1 MSASIQTPSTS
12 GTGSALGDALDLLN
26 VLHEPTAVFNR
37 INERPRVLI
46 PWLVLGVFLIV
57 LAILV
62 QPYQSAAFEAFK
74 ATLTPEQVAKMGN
87 RGAGGGAV
95 GFVLYPVLVFIGVA
109 AGTGLLWIGVSL
121 TGTQAR
127 YKTLLSVLTY
137 SCVTYVLFSIVAVLV
152 LKVRGIQAI
161 TGFEDVRAPLG
172 LDLLVPGAGLFAGTV
187 LNGINLFSVWG
198 VWLTGTGISTTHKT
212 SRAASI
218 AVAAAAFLIMLF
230 IVSLPTL
237 FAAMMIKQ

>member
-1 MSASIQTPSTS
+1 MGRCLEPTSAWRGWEGPVSRSILGADPTPSGEPVSASIQTPSTS

-95 GFVLYPVLVFIGVA
+95 GFGARLYRRR
-109 AGTGLLWIGVSL
+109 S
-121 TGTQAR
+121 R
-127 YKTLLSVLTY
+127 
-137 SCVTYVLFSIVAVLV
+137 
-152 LKVRGIQAI
+152 R
-161 TGFEDVRAPLG
+161 
-172 LDLLVPGAGLFAGTV
+172 GTV
-187 LNGINLFSVWG
+187 VDRRFVDGH
-198 VWLTGTGISTTHKT
+198 TGALQDAPE
-212 SRAASI
+212 RAH
-218 AVAAAAFLIMLF
+218 LL
-230 IVSLPTL
+230 LRDL
-237 FAAMMIKQ
+237 

>member
-1 MSASIQTPSTS
+1 VGASIQTPSTS
-12 GTGSALGDALDLLN
+12 GTGSALGDALDLFN

-37 INERPRVLI
+37 VNERPRVLI

-62 QPYQSAAFEAFK
+62 QPFQAAAFEAFK
-74 ATLTPEQVAKMGN
+74 ATLTPEQVAQMGN
-87 RGAGGGAV
+87 RGAGGGPV
-95 GFVLYPVLVFIGVA
+95 GMALYPVLVFIGVA
-109 AGTGLLWIGVSL
+109 AGAGLLWIGVSL

-137 SCVTYVLFSIVAVLV
+137 SCVTYVLFSVVVVLV

-161 TGFEDVRAPLG
+161 TGFADLRAPLG

-198 VWLTGTGISTTHKT
+198 VWLTGTGISVTHKT
-212 SRAASI
+212 SQAAAI

-230 IVSLPTL
+230 IVSLPAL